1 MVGGSKSHTPF
12 DSRLLLSLVKCEKEV
27 ADSFKSYTQT
37 CENANNALNGWAA
50 ADTGDSRE
58 SVLSLSIACLH
69 SANRGKQCVETHSFT
84 HLLMMMDDV
93 TLQPTYSLLATEYA
107 NYSTTLST
115 LSGPILW
122 HSTTIDLH

>member
-1 MVGGSKSHTPF
+1 MVGGNKSHTPF

-58 SVLSLSIACLH
+58 FYIERSPLNSLQLS
-69 SANRGKQCVETHSFT
+69 SANRRGKGSHGRAFT
-84 HLLMMMDDV
+84 LTDIDD
-93 TLQPTYSLLATEYA
+93 LDINSRRP
-107 NYSTTLST
+107 
-115 LSGPILW
+115 
-122 HSTTIDLH
+122 HR

>member
-58 SVLSLSIACLH
+58 SVSY
-69 SANRGKQCVETHSFT
+69 NR
-84 HLLMMMDDV
+84 
-93 TLQPTYSLLATEYA
+93 LLA
-107 NYSTTLST
+107 LS
-115 LSGPILW
+115 
-122 HSTTIDLH
+122 